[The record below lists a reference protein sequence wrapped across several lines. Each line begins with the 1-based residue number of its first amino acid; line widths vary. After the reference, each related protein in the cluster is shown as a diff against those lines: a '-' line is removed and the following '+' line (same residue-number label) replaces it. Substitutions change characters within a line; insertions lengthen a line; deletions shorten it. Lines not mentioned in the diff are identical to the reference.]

1 MWIAKNKDERMNDGE
16 AEEVEEEGK
25 GGGGEKRTGLKK
37 NDRKNN
43 KLYHEVA
50 IY

>member
-1 MWIAKNKDERMNDGE
+1 MNDGE
-16 AEEVEEEGK
+16 AEEVEEEGRGE
-25 GGGGEKRTGLKK
+25 GGKRTGLKK